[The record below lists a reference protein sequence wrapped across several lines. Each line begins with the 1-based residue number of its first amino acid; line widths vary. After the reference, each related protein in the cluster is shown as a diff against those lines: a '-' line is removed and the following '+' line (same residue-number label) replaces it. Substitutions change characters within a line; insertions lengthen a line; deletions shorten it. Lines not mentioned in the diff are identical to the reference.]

1 MTEKRVRAQKL
12 GHAVLKIRSLAV
24 SVPFYRDVLGLTEVA
39 RYGTRMVF
47 FSCGDNHHDL
57 ALLEVGAQAA
67 PASTLKGIKTTLPD
81 IRPVG
86 GLGAAPPIPDQV
98 GLYHLAFKVGDSLD
112 ELRAFRDHLAAHG
125 VALAG
130 QADHRVSQAL
140 YCHDPDGIM
149 IEAYVDADPAL
160 WRDDP
165 GAVAHIGALKL

>member
-1 MTEKRVRAQKL
+1 MRVQKL
-12 GHAVLKIRSLAV
+12 GHAVLKVRSLAV

-39 RYGTRMVF
+39 RYGTQMAF

-67 PASTLKGIKTTLPD
+67 PPMD
-81 IRPVG
+81 N
-86 GLGAAPPIPDQV
+86 QV

-125 VALAG
+125 VALVG

-140 YCHDPDGIM
+140 YCHDPDGIL
-149 IEAYVDADPAL
+149 IEVYTDADPAL
-160 WRDDP
+160 WRDNP
-165 GAVAHIGALKL
+165 AAVAHVGTLKL

>member
-1 MTEKRVRAQKL
+1 MRVQKL
-12 GHAVLKIRSLAV
+12 GHAVLKVRSLAV

-39 RYGTRMVF
+39 RYGTQMAF

-67 PASTLKGIKTTLPD
+67 PPMD
-81 IRPVG
+81 N
-86 GLGAAPPIPDQV
+86 QV

-125 VALAG
+125 VALVG

-140 YCHDPDGIM
+140 YCHDPDGIL
-149 IEAYVDADPAL
+149 IEVYVDADPAL
-160 WRDDP
+160 WRDNP
-165 GAVAHIGALKL
+165 AAVAHVGTLRL

>member
-1 MTEKRVRAQKL
+1 MKEDTMRVQKL

-39 RYGTRMVF
+39 RYGTQMAF

-67 PASTLKGIKTTLPD
+67 PPMD
-81 IRPVG
+81 N
-86 GLGAAPPIPDQV
+86 QV

-140 YCHDPDGIM
+140 YCHDPDGIL
-149 IEAYVDADPAL
+149 IEVYTDADPAL
-160 WRDDP
+160 WRDNP
-165 GAVAHIGALKL
+165 AAVAHVGTLKL

>member
-1 MTEKRVRAQKL
+1 MKEDTMRVQKL

-39 RYGTRMVF
+39 RYGTQMAF

-67 PASTLKGIKTTLPD
+67 PPMD
-81 IRPVG
+81 N
-86 GLGAAPPIPDQV
+86 QV

-112 ELRAFRDHLAAHG
+112 DLRAFRDHLAAHG

-140 YCHDPDGIM
+140 YCHDPDGIL
-149 IEAYVDADPAL
+149 IEVYTDADPAL
-160 WRDDP
+160 WRDNP
-165 GAVAHIGALKL
+165 AAVAHVGTLRL

>member
-1 MTEKRVRAQKL
+1 MKEPIMQVRKL
-12 GHAVLKIRSLAV
+12 GHAVLKVRSLAT

-39 RYGTRMVF
+39 RHSAQMVF

-57 ALLEVGAQAA
+57 ALIEVGVQAA
-67 PASTLKGIKTTLPD
+67 PVMPN
-81 IRPVG
+81 
-86 GLGAAPPIPDQV
+86 QV

-112 ELRAFRDHLAAHG
+112 ELRAFRDHLDAHG

-149 IEAYVDADPAL
+149 IEVYVDADPAI

-165 GAVAHIGALKL
+165 GVVAHIGALKL

>member
-1 MTEKRVRAQKL
+1 MRIHKL
-12 GHAVLKIRSLAV
+12 GHAVLKVRSLAT

-39 RYGTRMVF
+39 RYGSQMVF

-57 ALLEVGAQAA
+57 ALLEVGADA
-67 PASTLKGIKTTLPD
+67 PLPAEQQ
-81 IRPVG
+81 I
-86 GLGAAPPIPDQV
+86 
-98 GLYHLAFKVGDSLD
+98 GLYHLAFKVGDSLND
-112 ELRAFRDHLAAHG
+112 LRACRDHLAAHG

-149 IEAYVDADPAL
+149 IELYVDADPAL

-165 GAVAHIGALKL
+165 GAVAHVGTLKL

>member
-1 MTEKRVRAQKL
+1 MRVQKL

-39 RYGTRMVF
+39 RYGAQMAF

-67 PASTLKGIKTTLPD
+67 PTMD
-81 IRPVG
+81 N
-86 GLGAAPPIPDQV
+86 QV

-112 ELRAFRDHLAAHG
+112 ELRAFRDQLAAHG
-125 VALAG
+125 VALVG

-140 YCHDPDGIM
+140 YCHDPDGIL
-149 IEAYVDADPAL
+149 IEVYVDADPAL
-160 WRDDP
+160 WRDNP
-165 GAVAHIGALKL
+165 AAVAHVGTLKL